1 MLLGMTERA
10 SVGVQGHGVKAPFW
24 EGSRRERNQKLK
36 LKKARGKRMGR
47 KKEEVK
53 GR

>member
-1 MLLGMTERA
+1 MLLGITESA

-24 EGSRRERNQKLK
+24 EGSRRERSRKLK
-36 LKKARGKRMGR
+36 LKKARGKRMRR
-47 KKEEVK
+47 KEEEVK